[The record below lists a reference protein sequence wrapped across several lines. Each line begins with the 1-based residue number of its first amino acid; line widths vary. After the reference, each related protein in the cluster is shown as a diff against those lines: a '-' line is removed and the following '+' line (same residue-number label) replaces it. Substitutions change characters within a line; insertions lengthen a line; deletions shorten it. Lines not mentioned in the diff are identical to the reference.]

1 MSEDLVICEL
11 AEKCD
16 KKMKYNNLCGHN
28 IPHPRNAFCSHSC
41 AYSTDVFG
49 IDNPKC
55 ILITNTII
63 DVRNDLEELIGE
75 L

>member
-1 MSEDLVICEL
+1 MNEEWVLCEL
-11 AEKCD
+11 AERCD
-16 KKMKYNNLCGHN
+16 NIMKYNNLCGHN
-28 IPHPRNAFCSHSC
+28 IPHPHNVFCSHNC

-55 ILITNTII
+55 IPVVENFDDIQNEFE
-63 DVRNDLEELIGE
+63 DLIGE